1 MSFYRT
7 RLTQSSDIFAAYRGL
22 DVRSKQRFRTNLRTQ
37 VKPEVDKDVLDLM
50 APYPGGVKYP
60 FQFATAKSRRAFFAT
75 NGFGRGI
82 PTQRTNQLHDS
93 WDTQI
98 TDRDSSSLVRVV
110 NLKPYSQYVYA
121 PRQVPGH
128 FNTGWGRDF
137 NTAIPLVEEHAEELI
152 IDAWGDAVY
161 GSIA

>member
-1 MSFYRT
+1 MYKV
-7 RLTQSSDIFAAYRGL
+7 RLTQAGDVFAAYRGL
-22 DVRSKQRFRTNLRTQ
+22 DVRSKQRFKTLLRTD
-37 VKPEVDKDVLDLM
+37 VKPEVLRDVVDLM

-60 FQFATAKSRRAFFAT
+60 FEFATAKSRRAFFAT
-75 NGFGRGI
+75 KGFGRGI

-93 WDTQI
+93 WDVQI
-98 TDRDSSSLVRVV
+98 TDRNATSFVKVV
-110 NLKPYSQYVYA
+110 NLKPYSKFVYA

-128 FNTGWGRDF
+128 FNTGWGGEF
-137 NTAIPLVEEHAEELI
+137 NSAIPLVEEHAEELI